1 MKAQNSREAT
11 HWKVYEIAKIGDFE
25 AKKPTATI
33 ACGYPATY
41 RHDMWASD
49 TMAITCK
56 ACAEI
61 AKQKGFP
68 TQLGDEQAMF

>member
-11 HWKVYEIAKIGDFE
+11 HWKVYEVAKIGDFE

-33 ACGYPATY
+33 ACGYPVVI
-41 RHDMWASD
+41 RPGMWASD

-56 ACAEI
+56 VCAEM
-61 AKQKGFP
+61 ARKKGFP
-68 TQLGDEQAMF
+68 TQLGDEQVMF